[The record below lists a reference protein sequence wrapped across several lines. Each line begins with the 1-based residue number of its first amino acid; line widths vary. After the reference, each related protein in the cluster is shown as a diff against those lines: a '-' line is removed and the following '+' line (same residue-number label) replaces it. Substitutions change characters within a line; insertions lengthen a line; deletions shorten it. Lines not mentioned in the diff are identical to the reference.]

1 MKKIDISYLTDFLR
15 DKYEEIQIAYIF
27 GSSKNGNVKDR
38 SDIDIAVY
46 LTEKASSFLQFK
58 IATDLEEEFNIPIDV
73 VVLNK
78 ANPILAHEVLRNG
91 KRLFERDN
99 EFRAFVELRIFKDY
113 IDNSYYLMR
122 RYG

>member
-1 MKKIDISYLTDFLR
+1 MRKVDISYLTDLLR
-15 DKYEEIQIAYIF
+15 DKYEDVQLAYIF
-27 GSSKNGNVKDR
+27 GSSKDGNVKDK

-46 LTEKASSFLQFK
+46 LKKTASSFLQFK

-78 ANPILAHEVLRNG
+78 ANPVLAHEVLSNG
-91 KRLFERDN
+91 KRLFERD
-99 EFRAFVELRIFKDY
+99 EQLRAFVELKIFKDF
-113 IDNSYYLMR
+113 IDNNYYLMR